1 MPGQNITKIGNY
13 EVVGVIA
20 EGGMGIVYKGI
31 DPRFGRPVAIKL
43 MTTGFSKNEEALR
56 RFYNEAQS
64 VGNLQHPNI
73 VVVYDLGDED
83 GTPFL
88 VMEYLDG
95 ESLDRVIASRRELSI
110 VEKLHI
116 IIKVL
121 RALHY
126 AHQRRIIHR
135 DVKPGNVMMTPD
147 GDCKLVDFG
156 IARAGDANL
165 TQTGQ
170 IIGSMSYMSPEQI
183 NGREI
188 DGRTD
193 VWSTGVL
200 LYQLLTYHL
209 PFEGRDTAAL
219 IVKILSENPPPLST
233 YLDHPYSPELDEI
246 IGRALFKDRESRFN
260 SAEEF
265 AIDLANIEGML
276 KAKMVSEYVEEAR
289 ASMDSDLVRAHDLL
303 SSVLK
308 MDTQN
313 STAKQMLYQVQQ
325 LMRQQRSDQVQ
336 MLRLRAA
343 ETLGRSNWEDALS
356 LVDQALKLDQ
366 TNPDLISLRGSILQR
381 KALKEEVMKLVHTAE
396 AARQAGEFEMARRA
410 VDDALAMDSSDTR
423 AIVLGSALREIER
436 GRRFEAL
443 LQSVRTEVSSCR
455 FEDADRLLRE
465 AETVN
470 PQATEIESLKSLIA
484 TGREEQLRRKRFEG
498 LTQEAEQFLAREQ
511 FAQAQAKAEEALR
524 YDSADQIALDLL
536 DRITK
541 LQQNHW
547 VAQQLSSAEK
557 LVAEGRITPAL
568 MLLETASASFRNPLL
583 QSQISALRQK
593 LEEQQTMVSPHANVD
608 HRVPTTPEVETSIES
623 ASSENASKWQD
634 DTLLAVEKQLATF
647 IGSLARILVK
657 KAALRTTNLEELYSI
672 LAASLESV
680 VDRMAFL
687 SLKDELRKS
696 WTKSQIPRE
705 SLPVSSSAASPNTNS
720 EPKLTAAV
728 VDQAARM
735 LARHIGPI
743 AGVLAKRAA
752 HRADS
757 LHALYLL
764 LSEHIENKSERS
776 RFLRDAGFPDS

>member
-13 EVVGVIA
+13 EVVSVIA
-20 EGGMGIVYKGI
+20 EGGMGIVYKGV

-43 MTTGFSKNEEALR
+43 MTSGFSKNEEALR

-73 VVVYDLGDED
+73 VVVYDLGDQD

-88 VMEYLDG
+88 VMEYLAG

-110 VEKLHI
+110 IEKLHI
-116 IIKVL
+116 VIKVL

-135 DVKPGNVMMTPD
+135 DVKPGNVMVTPD

-156 IARAGDANL
+156 IARAGDVNL

-183 NGREI
+183 NGREV

-193 VWSTGVL
+193 VWSAGIL

-209 PFEGRDTAAL
+209 PFEGRDTASL
-219 IVKILSENPPPLST
+219 IVKILGENPPPLST
-233 YLDHPYSPELDEI
+233 YLDHPYPTELDEI
-246 IGRALFKDRESRFN
+246 IGRALVKDREARFD

-265 AIDLANIEGML
+265 AIDLANVEAML
-276 KAKMVSEYVEEAR
+276 KANIVSEYLDNAR
-289 ASMDSDLVRAHDLL
+289 ASMDSDLGRAQDLL

-308 MDTQN
+308 MDSQN

-325 LMRQQRSDQVQ
+325 LMRQQRSGQVQ
-336 MLRLRAA
+336 TLRLRAA
-343 ETLGRSNWEDALS
+343 EALDRSNWEDALI

-366 TNPDLISLRGSILQR
+366 TNPDLISLHASVLQR
-381 KALKEEVMKLVHTAE
+381 KALKEQIVKLVHTAE
-396 AARQAGEFEMARRA
+396 AAQQAGEFEIARRA
-410 VDDALAMDSSDTR
+410 VDDALAMDPSDTR
-423 AIVLGSALREIER
+423 ARALGSELYKIEQH
-436 GRRFEAL
+436 RRFEAL
-443 LQSVRTEVSSCR
+443 LESVRTEISSCR

-470 PQATEIESLKSLIA
+470 PQAREIGSLKNLIA
-484 TGREEQLRRKRFEG
+484 SGREEQIRTERFES
-498 LTQEAEQFLAREQ
+498 LIREAEQLLSQEQ
-511 FAQAQAKAEEALR
+511 FVQAQAKAEEALR
-524 YDSADQIALDLL
+524 HDSANRTVLNLL

-541 LQQNHW
+541 LQQNRW
-547 VAQQLSSAEK
+547 VDQQLSSAEK
-557 LVAEGRITPAL
+557 LVAEGRNSAAL
-568 MLLETASASFRNPLL
+568 VLLETAAAHYRDARL
-583 QSQISALRQK
+583 QLQISALRQK
-593 LEEQQTMVSPHANVD
+593 LEQQIPASPHANVD
-608 HRVPTTPEVETSIES
+608 RQIPATPRIETRIES
-623 ASSENASKWQD
+623 VSSENTSGWQD
-634 DTLLAVEKQLATF
+634 DTLLVVEKQLATF

-657 KAALRTTNLEELYSI
+657 KAALRTTDLDELYSI

-680 VDRMAFL
+680 VDREAFL
-687 SLKDELRKS
+687 GLKVDLKKS
-696 WTKSQIPRE
+696 STKSQTSQEP
-705 SLPVSSSAASPNTNS
+705 LHVASSAAPPNTTS
-720 EPKLTAAV
+720 VPELTAAV

-735 LARHIGPI
+735 LARHVGPI

-752 HRADS
+752 NRS
-757 LHALYLL
+757 NSVRALYLV

-776 RFLRDAGFPDS
+776 RFLQDAGFPDL